1 MKKKN
6 IYYWSPYLTEIATS
20 KAVINSAYSINRYSN
35 NYYATIIDAG
45 GEFKKKI
52 DEIEL
57 KKINLIRLYK
67 FSYILLLP
75 KFGKFLSRLSFCII
89 FILSFFRLRDL
100 LVKKKPDFLII
111 HLITSLPIIL
121 FNIFNFNTKCILRIS
136 GYPDFGKVRLFLW
149 RILLKKIYIVT
160 CPTFA
165 TYEYLKSLN
174 IVPIEKLKILYDPII
189 TVDEINNLKKE
200 KIEINHNNFII
211 AIGRLTKQKNFI
223 FLISCFKEINKNY
236 PDLRLLIFGSGEQKS
251 YIEKKILEYC
261 LKDKIILL
269 PFTRN
274 IYPYLKIANCFVLT
288 SLWEDPGFVLLE
300 AAFCRTFIISSNCP
314 NGPKEII
321 EKNNA
326 GLIYET
332 SGKNDFLDKFKIFMS
347 MSNVEKIQRKK
358 NALKTSSKFTLFR
371 HYLELNKILL

>member
-1 MKKKN
+1 LKKKN
-6 IYYWSPYLTEIATS
+6 IYYWSPHLTEIATS

-35 NYYATIIDAG
+35 DYSAKIIDAG

-52 DEIEL
+52 DEIKL
-57 KKINLIRLYK
+57 KKINLIRLYR
-67 FSYILLLP
+67 FNYISFLP

-100 LVKKKPDFLII
+100 LVKKNPDFLII

-136 GYPDFGKVRLFLW
+136 GYPYFGKVRLFLW

-189 TVDEINNLKKE
+189 SVNEINNLKNQK
-200 KIEINHNNFII
+200 KQFNHHNFII

-223 FLISCFKEINKNY
+223 FLISCFREINKNY
-236 PDLRLLIFGSGEQKS
+236 PDLKLLIFGSGEQKNHMQ
-251 YIEKKILEYC
+251 KKILEYS
-261 LKDKIILL
+261 LKDEIILL
-269 PFTRN
+269 PFTKN
-274 IYPYLKIANCFVLT
+274 IYPYLKDANCFVLT

-314 NGPKEII
+314 NGPKEIVK
-321 EKNNA
+321 KNKA
-326 GLIYET
+326 GFVYEM
-332 SGKNDFLDKFKIFMS
+332 SDKKDFLDKFKLFMS
-347 MSNVEKIQRKK
+347 MPDIEKLKYKK
-358 NALKTSSKFTLFR
+358 NALKTSSKFTLFS
-371 HYLELNKILL
+371 HYSELNKILL

>member
-1 MKKKN
+1 LKKKN
-6 IYYWSPYLTEIATS
+6 IYYWSPHLTEIATS

-35 NYYATIIDAG
+35 DYFATIIDAG

-52 DEIEL
+52 NEIEL
-57 KKINLIRLYK
+57 KKINLIRLYR
-67 FSYILLLP
+67 FSYIFFLP
-75 KFGKFLSRLSFCII
+75 KFSKFFSRLSFCII

-121 FNIFNFNTKCILRIS
+121 FNIYNFNTKCILRIS
-136 GYPDFGKVRLFLW
+136 GYPHFGKVRLFLW
-149 RILLKKIYIVT
+149 RILLKKIYMVT

-165 TYEYLKSLN
+165 TYEYIKSLN

-189 TVDEINNLKKE
+189 SVSEINNLRNE
-200 KIEINHNNFII
+200 KIKINHHNFII

-236 PDLRLLIFGSGEQKS
+236 PDFKLLIFGSGEQKN
-251 YIEKKILEYC
+251 YLQKKILEYS
-261 LKDKIILL
+261 LNEKIILV
-269 PFTRN
+269 PFTEN

-321 EKNNA
+321 ENNNA

-332 SGKNDFLDKFKIFMS
+332 SVKNDFLDKFKIFMS
-347 MSNVEKIQRKK
+347 MSNIEKIQHKK

-371 HYLELNKILL
+371 HYSELNKILL